1 MYSMSTTEKMSE
13 NLKRYLVRLEEI
25 RADRDPRSLEA
36 KQKDLRAAYEL
47 RRWDAF
53 LAAAKEHNALKTLGI
68 AGVVGVP
75 EPEPPKELGAHGP
88 VLRSVRAFFKSFR
101 RRSPGEAT
109 EGAESRL

>member
-1 MYSMSTTEKMSE
+1 MSTTEKMSE

-36 KQKDLRAAYEL
+36 KQKDLLAAYEL

-53 LAAAKEHNALKTLGI
+53 LAAAKEHNGLKTLGI

-75 EPEPPKELGAHGP
+75 EPEPTKELGAHGP
-88 VLRSVRAFFKSFR
+88 QDRSVHAFFKSFR

-109 EGAESRL
+109 EGAESRP

>member
-1 MYSMSTTEKMSE
+1 MSTTEKMSE

-36 KQKDLRAAYEL
+36 KQKDLLAAYEL

-68 AGVVGVP
+68 AGVGGVP
-75 EPEPPKELGAHGP
+75 EPEPLKELGAHGP
-88 VLRSVRAFFKSFR
+88 QDRSVRVFFKSFR

-109 EGAESRL
+109 EGAESRP

>member
-1 MYSMSTTEKMSE
+1 MHSMSTTEKMNE

-53 LAAAKEHNALKTLGI
+53 LAAAKEHNGLKTLGI
-68 AGVVGVP
+68 AGVVGV
-75 EPEPPKELGAHGP
+75 PEPPKELGAHGP
-88 VLRSVRAFFKSFR
+88 VLRSVRAFFKRFR

-109 EGAESRL
+109 EGAESRP